1 MPIYNSVLLIYCS
14 VINEKNV
21 SISSFNW
28 PHNFKQLPCSINGL
42 KKYTNYPNIAI
53 VGNNSNFKP
62 LLVLKMMYFN
72 IIFPHKLCFLIKMR
86 GRTTSYEK
94 RFRRYQN
101 EGAHDFIRKEVQ
113 EISKSP
119 PPPKKKNQNHQLFMK
134 WRHRFR
140 KFEKMWISHKL
151 HLIRNISMVKVAKKT
166 SLLKICT
173 TYILIRPT
181 TVPESLF

>member
-101 EGAHDFIRKEVQ
+101 EGSHDFIRKEVQ
-113 EISKSP
+113 EISKFP
-119 PPPKKKNQNHQLFMK
+119 LPPKKKKSKSSVIYEM
-134 WRHRFR
+134 
-140 KFEKMWISHKL
+140 
-151 HLIRNISMVKVAKKT
+151 T
-166 SLLKICT
+166 SSLPKI
-173 TYILIRPT
+173 
-181 TVPESLF
+181 

>member
-101 EGAHDFIRKEVQ
+101 
-113 EISKSP
+113 SP